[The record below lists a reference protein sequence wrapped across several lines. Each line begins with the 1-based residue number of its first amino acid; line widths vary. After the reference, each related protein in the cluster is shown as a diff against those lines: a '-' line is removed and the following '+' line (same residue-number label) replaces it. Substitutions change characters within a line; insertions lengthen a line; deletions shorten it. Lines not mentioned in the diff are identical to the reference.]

1 MADLSQ
7 ADRDRRVIPWNTED
21 ASRRGSNQVTD
32 TSYLS
37 PYQFRLDREASS
49 TSQINDHGDAG
60 YLEHQQR
67 LQSRVPP
74 SCDSSQAENDI
85 VATGTEF
92 SSFKPDLTVV
102 ETQPGDDI
110 SLGDCSPL
118 KLTPSS
124 LGGEIRSV
132 FAETASV
139 EKKYFYPIDALE
151 KEVTRNR
158 ARDALGAL
166 EDCQMNHDIVIDHI
180 FDKTTHSG
188 HITRRLKIFAI
199 LALMDKSNAI
209 VDFIKQ
215 DIYDVHLPFEE
226 RRLPNGQTQFFRNPQ
241 IECKGR
247 EEPIALPDGW
257 TENDAES
264 FDTKQYQVCVPFFNL
279 STDDS
284 TSKVSHY
291 NLRKQSILPFI
302 EDDEANPGIGGF
314 GEVWRVRLHPAH
326 HNLSKQSVRVISAV
340 NLVPF

>member
-7 ADRDRRVIPWNTED
+7 VDRDRRDIPWNSED
-21 ASRRGSNQVTD
+21 ASRRGTNQVTD
-32 TSYLS
+32 PSHIS
-37 PYQFRLDREASS
+37 PYPCHLDREASS
-49 TSQINDHGDAG
+49 TSQINDYGDAG

-67 LQSRVPP
+67 IQSRAPH
-74 SCDSSQAENDI
+74 SYDSSRTQAENDI
-85 VATGTEF
+85 AATGTEF
-92 SSFKPDLTVV
+92 SRFKPDPTVA

-118 KLTPSS
+118 KSTPSS
-124 LGGEIRSV
+124 LASEIRGV

-139 EKKYFYPIDALE
+139 EYFYPIDALE
-151 KEVTRNR
+151 KEVTRSR

-166 EDCQMNHDIVIDHI
+166 EDCQMDHDTVIGHI

-188 HITRRLKIFAI
+188 HTTRRLKIFAI
-199 LALMDKSNAI
+199 LALLDKSNAI

-215 DIYDVHLPFEE
+215 DVYDVHLPFEE
-226 RRLPNGQTQFFRNPQ
+226 RRLPNGQSQLFRNPQ
-241 IECKGR
+241 IEWKGPQ
-247 EEPIALPDGW
+247 EPIALPDGW
-257 TENDAES
+257 TQIDAENFGS
-264 FDTKQYQVCVPFFNL
+264 RQYQVCVPFFNL

-291 NLRKQSILPFI
+291 NLCKQSILPFI

-326 HNLSKQSVRVISAV
+326 HNLSEQSVRVFSAV